1 MKRISYSMVA
11 KTLGIAAALLITVTS
26 ASAQAGKKSPPK
38 PSAPKAAAKAPSAP
52 GHATPQGVSHT
63 GSAGASGH
71 ATPNAAGGHGTPNTA
86 GATTHGPG
94 GTTTTRAANGSAITK
109 GPNGRVTSYKGANGS
124 EAKFG
129 SNGRVKEVKA
139 NGMTIHHG
147 PTGTRRVTVDRPDH
161 SRLVSEGHGRGY
173 IQKPYMYHGHAYVNR
188 TYYRNGVAYRGY
200 YRPYYYHGVY
210 LQGYAYPYYYP
221 AAYYGWAYNPWA
233 TPVAYGWGWGGAPW
247 YGYYGGY
254 FAPYP
259 VYPAPS
265 YWLTDYLIAASL
277 TEAYQAGV
285 AAGAAQQ
292 GRMNEPNS
300 RGGAHLVLASWSP
313 NGMPGGAAP
322 ALTPEVKKAIAEEL
336 ERDIA
341 AEEAAAKSGGGD
353 DAPSAGLTLDDGKPH
368 VFVVD
373 NAVEVTD
380 ASGQS
385 CNLTESDVLQLS
397 TPPSGDATAAS
408 MQVLASKGED
418 CAKGAVVQVQ
428 LTDLQEMKNHLLA
441 TMDKGLGE
449 LHSKAGTGGLPNPP
463 AAAKAP
469 GTEAGF
475 VSAAPPADP
484 NGAQE
489 LDQQSQ
495 EAATTEQQ
503 VLAEAGTPD
512 AGNAAPAVAAAPAAA
527 PAGPPV
533 TIALGQTPAQ
543 VTASKGAPKQIV
555 KLGTKQI
562 YVYSDMKIIF
572 MNGKVSDVQ

>member
-1 MKRISYSMVA
+1 MRQMRYSMVA
-11 KTLGIAAALLITVTS
+11 KTLGITAALLIAVTT
-26 ASAQAGKKSPPK
+26 ASGQASKKSAPAAPK
-38 PSAPKAAAKAPSAP
+38 SAP
-52 GHATPQGVSHT
+52 HAGGATHGTPQ
-63 GSAGASGH
+63 SAGRTSGAGH
-71 ATPNAAGGHGTPNTA
+71 ATPNTA
-86 GATTHGPG
+86 STTHGVNG
-94 GTTTTRAANGSAITK
+94 ATTTRAANGSSTTK
-109 GPNGRVTSYKGANGS
+109 GANGKVTSYKGANGS

-129 SNGRVKEVKA
+129 SNGKVKEVKA
-139 NGMTIHHG
+139 NGMTIQHG
-147 PTGTRRVTVDRPDH
+147 PGGARRVTTDRADH
-161 SRLVSEGHGRGY
+161 TRLVSEGHGRGY
-173 IQKPYMYHGHAYVNR
+173 IQKPYMYHGHAYVSR
-188 TYYRNGVAYRGY
+188 TYYRNGVAYNAY
-200 YRPYYYHGVY
+200 YRPYYYNGVY

-254 FAPYP
+254 FAPYA
-259 VYPAPS
+259 VYSAPS
-265 YWLTDYLIAASL
+265 LWLTDYIIAASL

-285 AAGAAQQ
+285 AAGAAQ
-292 GRMNEPNS
+292 GETNAPARND

-313 NGMPGGAAP
+313 NGVPGEAAP
-322 ALTPEVKKAIAEEL
+322 ALTPEVKKAIADQV
-336 ERDIA
+336 ERDIE
-341 AEEAAAKSGGGD
+341 AEEAAAKAAGAA
-353 DAPSAGLTLDDGKPH
+353 DAPSAGLALDDGKPH
-368 VFVVD
+368 IFVVD
-373 NAVEVTD
+373 NSVEVTD
-380 ASGQS
+380 NAGQS

-397 TPPSGDATAAS
+397 SPPANSTATAAS
-408 MQVLASKGED
+408 MAVLASKGQD
-418 CAKGAVVQVQ
+418 CAKGAIVQVQ

-469 GTEAGF
+469 GTDAGF
-475 VSAAPPADP
+475 VAAAPAADP

-489 LDQQSQ
+489 LDQQAT
-495 EAATTEQQ
+495 EATTTEQQ

-512 AGNAAPAVAAAPAAA
+512 AGNAAPAVAAAPAPAAA

-543 VTASKGAPKQIV
+543 VTANKGAPKQIV